1 MGSVQLLDATLRDGG
16 FGLEDA
22 FLKGYSKHCFD
33 DCDIENLIRCLVKS
47 RIDILEIGAVEQS
60 QMDKRQFAIYSS
72 IEELSERVLQA
83 SDDQLFALMLR
94 GPDIPLESI
103 PPCRKGLCDVI
114 RVILRYS
121 ELKKSLDYCA
131 SLSKKGYKVCVQPML
146 TMRYTPEEIQ
156 QVIDATNEMDAY
168 ALYFVDSYGYMDE
181 SDVLHF
187 LKTYDAGLKPS
198 IKIGLHAHNNTNL
211 AFANVKTF
219 LTNRGERDVI
229 VDSCFMGLGQGAG
242 NMQTEILA
250 DYLIKTEGK
259 QYDYS
264 AVLDG
269 CEVVDKFY
277 ERNLCGY
284 SVTYL
289 LPALHKA
296 AYKYAVDMRLKKKL
310 SYAEIDRVFAHM
322 PNDLK
327 QRYTHEN
334 MYKALVNAGIES
346 PEAY

>member
-33 DCDIENLIRCLVKS
+33 DCDIENLIRHLVKS
-47 RIDILEIGAVEQS
+47 KIDILEIGAAEHS
-60 QMDKRQFAIYSS
+60 QMDKRSFAIYSS
-72 IEELSERVLQA
+72 IEELSTIIPQKSSGR
-83 SDDQLFALMLR
+83 LFALMLR
-94 GPDIPLESI
+94 GPDIPLEDI
-103 PPCRKGLCDVI
+103 PPYRPDLCDVV
-114 RVILRYS
+114 RVIIRYS

-131 SLSKKGYKVCVQPML
+131 ALSKKGYKVCVQPML

-156 QVIDATNEMDAY
+156 QVIAAANEMDAY

-187 LKTYDAGLKPS
+187 LKTYDVGLKPS
-198 IKIGLHAHNNTNL
+198 IKIGFHAHNNSNL
-211 AFANVKTF
+211 AFSNVKAF
-219 LTNRGERDVI
+219 LANRGDRDVI
-229 VDSCFMGLGQGAG
+229 VDSCLMGLGQGAG

-250 DYLIKTEGK
+250 DYLNKTEGK
-259 QYDYS
+259 NYDYG

-269 CEVVDKFY
+269 CEIVEKFFVP
-277 ERNLCGY
+277 NLCGY

-289 LPALHKA
+289 LPALHRA
-296 AYKYAVDMRLKKKL
+296 AYKYAVDMRLKL
-310 SYAEIDRVFAHM
+310 HLPYAVIDRVFAHM

-327 QRYTHEN
+327 QRYTPEN
-334 MYKALVNAGIES
+334 LHKALANAGIES
-346 PEAY
+346 TEKH